1 MNTRKLSKFVKNT
14 KHLKK
19 YNRHKKKHSK
29 CKTHRGGAMK
39 PASSLPSSANSQD
52 AQIIQLSIIYKEF
65 FDKYFK
71 LFIDSE
77 LPTYIIKKYL
87 PEVDVPINLSK
98 IDAQTIKSKL
108 FEDKV
113 WNLIIQDLINFFNIL
128 YNRINQEVSDI
139 HIFSVSTGNGFLEAL
154 FAIYLKVIQHK
165 PVVKIMFFDPYDT
178 TAILEYYKYN
188 KDGIVHDVFDYVIGV
203 LQKINN
209 SKDYNMNALQIKILM
224 QDKSRSKQVLYTK
237 IIDEQFKRIDI
248 LIAVHAQGII
258 SDKYNRKDNNF
269 VHLLNLYVNL
279 LTLSQELQK
288 HIPML
293 WLYYGV
299 SLDFKDEQSL
309 ISSMKIINKYYIDDI
324 IADYRHFKDVYKFT
338 DATIS
343 ERQENFI
350 SNFNFSTLDNLY
362 KIGMD
367 KIQEYPQW
375 DIKSYIA

>member
-1 MNTRKLSKFVKNT
+1 MNNRKLFKFCKHT

-19 YNRHKKKHSK
+19 YNRHKKKQSK
-29 CKTHRGGAMK
+29 CKNHRGGAMK
-39 PASSLPSSANSQD
+39 PAFSLPSSANSQD
-52 AQIIQLSIIYKEF
+52 AQIIQLSIIYIEF
-65 FDKYFK
+65 FDRYFE
-71 LFIDSE
+71 LLVMSE
-77 LPTYIIKKYL
+77 LPTYIIKKYV
-87 PEVDVPINLSK
+87 PDVDVPINLSI
-98 IDAQTIKSKL
+98 IDTKTIKYKL
-108 FEDKV
+108 FADEV
-113 WNLIIQDLINFFNIL
+113 WKLIIQDLINFFNIL

-154 FAIYLKVIQHK
+154 FAIYLKVIQDK

-178 TAILEYYKYN
+178 TAILEDYKYN
-188 KDGIVHDVFDYVIGV
+188 KDGMVHDVFDYVIGV

-209 SKDYNMNALQIKILM
+209 SKNYNMNALQIKILM

-248 LIAVHAQGII
+248 LIAVHAQEII

-324 IADYRHFKDVYKFT
+324 IADYIHFKNVYKYT

-343 ERQENFI
+343 MKLENYNNF
-350 SNFNFSTLDNLY
+350 FNFSTLDNLY

-367 KIQEYPQW
+367 KIQEYPLW
-375 DIKSYIA
+375 DSYIA